1 MVGPNKAN
9 TNGVSGI
16 SDVVFLDFWCAFTEI
31 LILNWG
37 INHAV
42 CGILKFSVILMQFAV
57 FICYSVWCLYIIS

>member
-9 TNGVSGI
+9 TNGRGI
-16 SDVVFLDFWCAFTEI
+16 SDAVFLDFWCTFTEI
-31 LILNWG
+31 PIWG
-37 INHAV
+37 INHTV